1 VKLQLAENNGRR
13 KTPWIFW
20 AIGSGAIVGCLVIT
34 VAVAWN
40 FYSIRTATKWFL
52 WSQRYK
58 SEVLA
63 QSGGAAGELKH
74 IEWDGWGWVG
84 DTTVYLVFDSTDS
97 LSVAA
102 ADHAPGK
109 FNGIPCEVAQV
120 SQLES
125 HWYTVQFYTD
135 EFWGRRNALDCT
147 GLGR

>member
-1 VKLQLAENNGRR
+1 MARWQSLRLADEKRGS
-13 KTPWIFW
+13 KTLWLL
-20 AIGSGAIVGCLVIT
+20 AIGAFLIAASLVIT

-102 ADHAPGK
+102 AAMPAASSTAYHARLLK
-109 FNGIPCEVAQV
+109 
-120 SQLES
+120 
-125 HWYTVQFYTD
+125 
-135 EFWGRRNALDCT
+135 
-147 GLGR
+147 